1 MIFEN
6 MKKVALLLIS
16 VLSAFQLFASA
27 NGDDILGVWANS
39 SNRGHIQIYKNGGK
53 YYGKI
58 IWLKNPYDKT
68 GKPKVDYKN
77 PDENVRNQ
85 KLLGLVMLRDF
96 VYENEEWKGGK
107 IYNPQDGKEYK
118 SYIKITNEK
127 TMSVRGYIGISFF
140 GKTEKF
146 IRIR

>member
-1 MIFEN
+1 
-6 MKKVALLLIS
+6 MKKAVILLIS
-16 VLSAFQLFASA
+16 VFCALQLFASPGA
-27 NGDDILGVWANS
+27 DAILGVWANS
-39 SNRGHIQIYKNGGK
+39 SNKGHIQIYKHNGK

-68 GKPKVDYKN
+68 GKPKVDFKN
-77 PDENVRNQ
+77 PDEAVRN
-85 KLLGLVMLRDF
+85 KRLLGLIMLRDF
-96 VYENEEWKGGK
+96 IYSDEEWKDGK

-118 SYIKITNEK
+118 SNIKLTDK
-127 TMSVRGYIGISFF
+127 RTMSVRGYIGISLF